1 MAVGGI
7 VAVGGI
13 GVSVSSGA
21 IVAAGGELVG
31 VAVSGRL
38 VAGAGVKV
46 AVAGGEISAAGLQA
60 NNVDIT
66 KTMVT
71 SDLMVFMVCSKNLA

>member
-1 MAVGGI
+1 VAVGGI
-7 VAVGGI
+7 VAVGGV

-21 IVAAGGELVG
+21 IVAAGGEFVG

-46 AVAGGEISAAGLQA
+46 AVADGEISAAGLQA
-60 NNVDIT
+60 NNKEIMNM
-66 KTMVT
+66 MVT
-71 SDLMVFMVCSKNLA
+71 SDLMVFMVCFTNPA